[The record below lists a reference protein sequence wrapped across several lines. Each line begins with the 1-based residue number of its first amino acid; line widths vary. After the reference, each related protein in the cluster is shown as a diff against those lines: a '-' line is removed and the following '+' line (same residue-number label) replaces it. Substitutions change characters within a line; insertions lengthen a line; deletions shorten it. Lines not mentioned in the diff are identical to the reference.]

1 MAAGHVSIYFHRDGL
16 SSSAAAAI
24 NLSPKFILVVSSR
37 PHAQVVW
44 YSDYVLPGP
53 QTRFL
58 LAGRKRHQIGNDL
71 QLLCDLTVRATYI
84 WVDACEPLLRLL
96 LLFYFTCEVLS
107 TALLACY
114 HTTFTVAEK
123 NYLDVVSRM
132 TYHLFYFFWGV
143 AINL

>member
-1 MAAGHVSIYFHRDGL
+1 MAAGHVFIFFNRDGL

-44 YSDYVLPGP
+44 YSDCVLPGP

-84 WVDACEPLLRLL
+84 WVDACESLLRLL
-96 LLFYFTCEVLS
+96 LLFYF
-107 TALLACY
+107 
-114 HTTFTVAEK
+114 
-123 NYLDVVSRM
+123 YLRGSVDCSPRLFS
-132 TYHLFYFFWGV
+132 YHLHRR
-143 AINL
+143 